1 MNQAL
6 TCFRR
11 KTHKRVLAVLAI
23 WSLLSALPVP
33 VLALPQGGS
42 VGGGNVSWQTVGN
55 KMTVNQGSNRA
66 IINWDTFGIGAH
78 ETVQFVQPG
87 ANAAILNRVTGRYSS
102 EIFGSLLA
110 NGNVYLVNPN
120 GILFGAGSRI
130 NVGGLVASTFDL
142 SDEDFNAGRLNFAR
156 MLNSGQVIN
165 HGTITAGAFTY
176 LLGAGVEND
185 GVIRAPAV
193 ALAAGRE
200 KIVIDRTENGGEI
213 RLSVDPGM
221 PAISFDV
228 SVDPAAMPNVIN
240 QGVVDVS
247 GETGGQAVLQGAN
260 VVQAGTVRADGTEG
274 DGGRISL
281 LGERLIAL
289 GSESVTTANAGLDG
303 DGGRI
308 EVIAENFAGIY
319 DGAQIAARGG
329 SLRGDGG
336 FVETSGHRSFV
347 IDAVPDVGAV
357 NGQAGEWLIDPY
369 NIEIVSD
376 SGFGYNN
383 ATPGLIFSTVDNTLV
398 PVSIILAALADG
410 NVTVRTQTDGMQ
422 DGTITVSAAITYLGS
437 NTLTLEAVQDILI
450 NAIIQAEDGGLGL
463 IAGGSVTQ
471 AAAADL
477 LLGTLT
483 LDVTGNVTLEN
494 AGNRIGTLG
503 GTVGGTLE
511 LRNNV
516 DLNLNGLTVEN
527 DQTVLNVNGN
537 LTGNDA
543 NILADLTVT
552 AAGDITLNNADN
564 DFGYVAASAN
574 GGAGAI
580 KLADK
585 NGLTLRDI
593 KGGSLTVT
601 ALGGDIVQEDGTTVD
616 VADATDLDATGQIV
630 LFNEGNQFG
639 GPVDAAATLVKLR
652 AADGIELNEVDAGMD
667 GLTVRT
673 DGGAITQTATG
684 SVSVDGE
691 TRLTA
696 RSGADPAAISLDND
710 ANDFVGAVHADGLD
724 ITLADGNSIL
734 LGDIDAAGTLAVT
747 ARGGSVTQA
756 DETRVDVAGVASFLA
771 EGTGNDIVLTSVLN
785 DFQDTVNAYGR
796 DIALTD
802 GNGGL
807 SVGRIK
813 GKADPDDGTAA
824 GTVVVTALNGGGIT
838 DAQGETVSH
847 DAEGFAVQNGARTVN
862 IIADNLLLDAV
873 GDIGGDGAPLDIEA
887 GTLAARSSDGNVWL
901 YETDALTIG
910 TVNGVAGVSAAANAK
925 VETLEGSITVA
936 QAVTATGG
944 DILLAAQGTGADVSV
959 QAAVGADGNVTL
971 LAANGV
977 LQGAAGDLTAGA
989 SIDVEAKDGSVI
1001 MTDGA
1006 SAAANGNI
1014 RYFAAQHAA
1023 ITGLDGANVRVEAAA
1038 GSITDAGDTRAD
1050 VTAAT
1055 AQLVAGGSVGGAGG
1069 TESDDNT
1076 LALDTAVASL
1086 AARAGTDGSIH
1097 VRNTG
1102 TLTIGT
1108 VDAINVNRV
1117 VLDGSAAPLAG
1128 AALAGAEAGEDLK
1141 IVNGTGDLTV
1151 NESVTAVNGDVLLLA
1166 QDGALAQ
1173 QAVLTAGGLA
1183 TLMASGALEIHADIA
1198 AGGDVTIEAAG
1209 GNLTQAAGTG
1219 VSGANIRLASSGDV
1233 ALGSLTADDAVSVVA
1248 GGNITDADANEMANI
1263 TASRARLEAGGSIG
1277 AGAGA
1282 ESDANLAAVDLA
1294 VGNIE
1299 ASAVVDLYLQSLNAM
1314 TVGGVGD
1321 VGIYRARFDSGV
1333 TSVTDADL
1341 TGLSAD
1347 TGVAKVKAAGALTAA
1362 EAVAAGTDA
1371 LILTTDGDIILNAG
1385 LTAGGGAAAVAAQN
1399 VAQNADITAGGD
1411 LYVEAVGGSVTMAD
1425 GTVSSA
1431 GGHARVAAAQD
1442 VALGAVAAA
1451 GDASVLAAA
1460 GDITDNTA
1468 DETANVTAQGLRL
1481 EAGGSIGSGAG
1492 AESDAN
1498 AAALNTSAV
1507 KIEAQAGQ
1515 NIYLDELNAVTVGGV
1530 DGVSVGM
1537 VRFGSGTTAVSDGD
1551 LAGINAVAGAA
1562 KLKAGGTAT
1571 AAEAVAAGTDALI
1584 LTTAG
1589 DIVLN
1594 AGLTAGGGAAA
1605 VAAQNVAQNAG
1616 IAAGGDL
1623 YVEAVGG
1630 SVTMADGTVSSAGGN
1645 ARVAAAQDVALAA
1658 LVATG
1663 DASVLAVAGDIT
1675 DNTADETA
1683 NVTAQGLRLEAG
1695 GSVGSGAGAE
1705 SDANAALNT
1714 SAARIEAQAGQNI
1727 YIDESDGVTV
1737 GGVDGVSVG
1746 MVRFGSGTTAVS
1758 DGGLAGINAVA
1769 GAAKL
1774 KAGGT
1779 ATVAET
1785 FTAGT
1790 DALVLTTAGDIV
1802 LNAGLTAG
1810 GHATVIAAAGVA
1822 QNADIAAGG
1831 GLYVEAVGGSVTM
1844 ADGTVSSAGGNARVA
1859 AAQDVALGAV
1869 AAAGDASVLAVA
1881 GDITDN
1887 TAAET
1892 ANVTAQGLRLE
1903 AGGSIGSGAGAE
1915 SDANAAALNTAAA
1928 NLEAQAGQNIY
1939 IDESDGVTVGGVDGV
1954 SVGMVRFGSGTTA
1967 VSDGDL
1973 AGINAVAG
1981 AAKLKAGGTAT
1992 VAETFAAGTDALV
2005 LTTDGDIVLN
2015 AGLTAGG
2022 GAAAVAA
2029 QNVAQNADIAAG
2041 GDVTLEAAG
2050 GDVTQAAGAA
2060 VNGASIRLAASG
2072 DVALGKLT
2080 ADDAVS
2086 VVAGGDITDADA
2098 DESANIMAS
2107 RARLEAGGSI
2117 GTAVNVVNTAVDIEA
2132 GHVEAVAGGDMHLR
2146 SQGTITV
2153 GGVGDVAVRRAR
2165 FASGVSTSTDA
2176 DLPGITA
2183 GGDFTAVS
2191 LNGSIVQ
2198 TPDSVVTVGGDTVLT
2213 ALHGDILLENALN
2226 DFGGQTDATARNV
2239 GLRDANDLLVGR
2251 VEATGGGHVRLTAGG
2266 SLLGNGMSP
2275 NVVAGTA
2282 ELYAGL
2288 DIGAPLYLDVG
2299 RIDEARA
2306 GRDIHLIEVSGDM
2319 RVLRQVYAGRN
2330 LYLDVLHG
2338 GIVDADG
2345 DGYVRPRNVTQNN
2358 ADLYAGWGMF
2368 LTADFVGSRGEPVE
2382 LIARG
2387 SLYLDSH
2394 LPDASRGTGRYV
2406 WVVIN
2411 GEVGNGPEDVL
2422 VGRHGASVPGMVIYN
2437 GQVVSGP
2444 WWVVRQ
2450 FQLAQRSLFNR
2461 DQANLLDSGIIR
2473 VPWFLSPEVSLLSR
2487 DAVRDDLRDPEV
2499 KRVTGL
2505 EEEPGAEDGEDG
2517 VVIGIPVAK
2526 IP

>member
-1 MNQAL
+1 
-6 TCFRR
+6 
-11 KTHKRVLAVLAI
+11 
-23 WSLLSALPVP
+23 
-33 VLALPQGGS
+33 
-42 VGGGNVSWQTVGN
+42 
-55 KMTVNQGSNRA
+55 
-66 IINWDTFGIGAH
+66 
-78 ETVQFVQPG
+78 
-87 ANAAILNRVTGRYSS
+87 
-102 EIFGSLLA
+102 
-110 NGNVYLVNPN
+110 
-120 GILFGAGSRI
+120 
-130 NVGGLVASTFDL
+130 
-142 SDEDFNAGRLNFAR
+142 
-156 MLNSGQVIN
+156 
-165 HGTITAGAFTY
+165 
-176 LLGAGVEND
+176 
-185 GVIRAPAV
+185 
-193 ALAAGRE
+193 
-200 KIVIDRTENGGEI
+200 
-213 RLSVDPGM
+213 
-221 PAISFDV
+221 
-228 SVDPAAMPNVIN
+228 
-240 QGVVDVS
+240 
-247 GETGGQAVLQGAN
+247 
-260 VVQAGTVRADGTEG
+260 
-274 DGGRISL
+274 
-281 LGERLIAL
+281 
-289 GSESVTTANAGLDG
+289 
-303 DGGRI
+303 
-308 EVIAENFAGIY
+308 
-319 DGAQIAARGG
+319 
-329 SLRGDGG
+329 
-336 FVETSGHRSFV
+336 
-347 IDAVPDVGAV
+347 
-357 NGQAGEWLIDPY
+357 
-369 NIEIVSD
+369 
-376 SGFGYNN
+376 
-383 ATPGLIFSTVDNTLV
+383 
-398 PVSIILAALADG
+398 
-410 NVTVRTQTDGMQ
+410 
-422 DGTITVSAAITYLGS
+422 
-437 NTLTLEAVQDILI
+437 
-450 NAIIQAEDGGLGL
+450 
-463 IAGGSVTQ
+463 
-471 AAAADL
+471 
-477 LLGTLT
+477 
-483 LDVTGNVTLEN
+483 
-494 AGNRIGTLG
+494 
-503 GTVGGTLE
+503 
-511 LRNNV
+511 
-516 DLNLNGLTVEN
+516 
-527 DQTVLNVNGN
+527 
-537 LTGNDA
+537 
-543 NILADLTVT
+543 
-552 AAGDITLNNADN
+552 
-564 DFGYVAASAN
+564 
-574 GGAGAI
+574 
-580 KLADK
+580 
-585 NGLTLRDI
+585 
-593 KGGSLTVT
+593 
-601 ALGGDIVQEDGTTVD
+601 
-616 VADATDLDATGQIV
+616 
-630 LFNEGNQFG
+630 
-639 GPVDAAATLVKLR
+639 
-652 AADGIELNEVDAGMD
+652 
-667 GLTVRT
+667 
-673 DGGAITQTATG
+673 
-684 SVSVDGE
+684 
-691 TRLTA
+691 
-696 RSGADPAAISLDND
+696 
-710 ANDFVGAVHADGLD
+710 
-724 ITLADGNSIL
+724 
-734 LGDIDAAGTLAVT
+734 
-747 ARGGSVTQA
+747 
-756 DETRVDVAGVASFLA
+756 
-771 EGTGNDIVLTSVLN
+771 
-785 DFQDTVNAYGR
+785 
-796 DIALTD
+796 
-802 GNGGL
+802 
-807 SVGRIK
+807 
-813 GKADPDDGTAA
+813 
-824 GTVVVTALNGGGIT
+824 
-838 DAQGETVSH
+838 
-847 DAEGFAVQNGARTVN
+847 
-862 IIADNLLLDAV
+862 
-873 GDIGGDGAPLDIEA
+873 
-887 GTLAARSSDGNVWL
+887 
-901 YETDALTIG
+901 
-910 TVNGVAGVSAAANAK
+910 
-925 VETLEGSITVA
+925 
-936 QAVTATGG
+936 
-944 DILLAAQGTGADVSV
+944 
-959 QAAVGADGNVTL
+959 
-971 LAANGV
+971 
-977 LQGAAGDLTAGA
+977 
-989 SIDVEAKDGSVI
+989 
-1001 MTDGA
+1001 
-1006 SAAANGNI
+1006 
-1014 RYFAAQHAA
+1014 
-1023 ITGLDGANVRVEAAA
+1023 
-1038 GSITDAGDTRAD
+1038 
-1050 VTAAT
+1050 
-1055 AQLVAGGSVGGAGG
+1055 
-1069 TESDDNT
+1069 
-1076 LALDTAVASL
+1076 
-1086 AARAGTDGSIH
+1086 
-1097 VRNTG
+1097 
-1102 TLTIGT
+1102 
-1108 VDAINVNRV
+1108 
-1117 VLDGSAAPLAG
+1117 
-1128 AALAGAEAGEDLK
+1128 
-1141 IVNGTGDLTV
+1141 
-1151 NESVTAVNGDVLLLA
+1151 
-1166 QDGALAQ
+1166 
-1173 QAVLTAGGLA
+1173 
-1183 TLMASGALEIHADIA
+1183 
-1198 AGGDVTIEAAG
+1198 
-1209 GNLTQAAGTG
+1209 
-1219 VSGANIRLASSGDV
+1219 
-1233 ALGSLTADDAVSVVA
+1233 
-1248 GGNITDADANEMANI
+1248 
-1263 TASRARLEAGGSIG
+1263 
-1277 AGAGA
+1277 
-1282 ESDANLAAVDLA
+1282 
-1294 VGNIE
+1294 
-1299 ASAVVDLYLQSLNAM
+1299 
-1314 TVGGVGD
+1314 
-1321 VGIYRARFDSGV
+1321 
-1333 TSVTDADL
+1333 
-1341 TGLSAD
+1341 
-1347 TGVAKVKAAGALTAA
+1347 
-1362 EAVAAGTDA
+1362 
-1371 LILTTDGDIILNAG
+1371 
-1385 LTAGGGAAAVAAQN
+1385 
-1399 VAQNADITAGGD
+1399 
-1411 LYVEAVGGSVTMAD
+1411 
-1425 GTVSSA
+1425 
-1431 GGHARVAAAQD
+1431 
-1442 VALGAVAAA
+1442 
-1451 GDASVLAAA
+1451 
-1460 GDITDNTA
+1460 
-1468 DETANVTAQGLRL
+1468 
-1481 EAGGSIGSGAG
+1481 
-1492 AESDAN
+1492 
-1498 AAALNTSAV
+1498 
-1507 KIEAQAGQ
+1507 
-1515 NIYLDELNAVTVGGV
+1515 VGGV

-1645 ARVAAAQDVALAA
+1645 ARVAAAQDVALGAVAA
-1658 LVATG
+1658 AG
-1663 DASVLAVAGDIT
+1663 DASVLAAAGDIT

-1695 GSVGSGAGAE
+1695 GSIGSGAGAE
-1705 SDANAALNT
+1705 SDANAAALNT
-1714 SAARIEAQAGQNI
+1714 SAVKIEAQAGQNI
-1727 YIDESDGVTV
+1727 YLDELNAVTV

-1869 AAAGDASVLAVA
+1869 AAAGDASVLAAA

-1887 TAAET
+1887 TADET

-1915 SDANAAALNTAAA
+1915 SDANAAALNTSAVKI
-1928 NLEAQAGQNIY
+1928 EAQAGQNIY
-1939 IDESDGVTVGGVDGV
+1939 LDELNAVTVGGVDGV

-1967 VSDGDL
+1967 VSDGGL